1 MSEVE
6 ELESRVYNLPKE
18 EFTQFRDWF
27 LQLENDRWDAQ
38 IKSDFQ
44 AGKFNKLIAKAREAF
59 AQGKAC
65 EL

>member
-6 ELESRVYNLPKE
+6 ELENRVYNLPSE
-18 EFTQFRDWF
+18 EFTKFRDWF
-27 LQLENDRWDAQ
+27 LQLENDRWDNQ

-44 AGKFNKLIAKAREAF
+44 AGKFNKLIAKAREEF
-59 AQGKAC
+59 AQGKAS